1 MKGVFGKI
9 LNVNVKDG
17 STLEEKI
24 PDDVYRDFLGGKGLG
39 AYLLLKK
46 NPANVDPLAP
56 ENKFIIA
63 TGPACGFTIWGAN
76 RYGVFTK
83 SPLTRIFSESYSG
96 GKAFLPI
103 SRIGYDAIILDGA
116 CDTWSY
122 LEFRN
127 GTVTAHDASFL
138 LGKDSFETEDIL
150 EEKYK
155 EEKAAVLTIGPAGEN
170 LVKYAYVNNDHGRS
184 LGRTGVGAVLGSK
197 KIKALV
203 FIGTR
208 QKEAA
213 DDDLLTAYRREL
225 LKVGKEHPGTE
236 KYHTL
241 GTSQV
246 VDFTTKIDA
255 FPARYWQDGTVSH
268 KDKINGPAMH
278 EELEVKPV
286 SCFFCFIACGRESTV
301 KDGRHKG
308 LRMDGP
314 EYETIDVFGGLN
326 MVDDIKEIAYLNDI
340 CDRLGFDTVTA
351 GNTTAFAIE
360 AYKRGKIDFEIDYG
374 DVDRIA
380 ELLQLIGRREGV
392 GDLFA
397 EGVRTASEVLGLED
411 IAVHVKGL
419 EPPGYD
425 PRNLQGMGLGYAV
438 SDRGACH
445 LRATFYKP
453 ELAGL
458 IDRLKSDGKAEMFLE
473 YEDRLTIYD
482 TLILC
487 RFFRDIIYYD
497 ELHKIVKGTMG
508 LDLDEKAFRAISRRI
523 ALTIREFNLREGM
536 TPDDDWLPE
545 RFFTEPIGAE
555 GHVLDRDEF
564 RELVD
569 EYYRLRGY
577 ELPERV

>member
-83 SPLTRIFSESYSG
+83 SPQTRIFSESYSG

-127 GTVTAHDASFL
+127 GDVTYHDASFL
-138 LGKDSFETEDIL
+138 VGKDSFETEEIL

-155 EEKAAVLTIGPAGEN
+155 GEKAAVLTIGPAGEN

-203 FIGTR
+203 FIGTL

-225 LKVGKEHPGTE
+225 LKVGKEHPGTG
-236 KYHTL
+236 KYHNL

-246 VDFTTKIDA
+246 VDLTTKIDA
-255 FPARYWQDGTVSH
+255 FPARYWQEGTVPH
-268 KDKINGPAMH
+268 KDRINGPAMH
-278 EELEVKPV
+278 SEMDVKPE
-286 SCFFCFIACGRESTV
+286 SCYFCFIGCGRGTTI

-308 LRMDGP
+308 LVLDGP
-314 EYETIDVFGGLN
+314 EYETINGFGGLN
-326 MVDDIKEIAYLNDI
+326 MVDDINEIAYLNDV

-351 GNTTAFAIE
+351 SNTTAFAIE

-380 ELLQLIGRREGV
+380 ELLRLIGKREGI

-453 ELAGL
+453 ELAEL
-458 IDRLKSDGKAEMFLE
+458 IDRLKSDGKAALFLE

-497 ELHKIVKGTMG
+497 ELNKIVKGTMG
-508 LDLDEKAFRAISRRI
+508 FDLDEEDFRSISKRI

-545 RFFTEPIGAE
+545 RFFTEPVGAE

-577 ELPERV
+577 ELPVK